1 MLGSAPG
8 ARVGRATKH
17 NRTAGLN
24 LRASKKELCAK
35 LLQHRL
41 HQVVLAHGDAAREH
55 KQVRSQALLHEVKQT
70 LLLVGRDGQQ
80 KRLPACSQYLR
91 RQRVTVGIANFV
103 GPRNRCDLDY
113 FIAGRKDGRSGPPS
127 H

>member
-1 MLGSAPG
+1 MLRSALR

-24 LRASKKELCAK
+24 LRAGKKELCAK
-35 LLQHRL
+35 LLQHVL
-41 HQVVLAHGDAAREH
+41 HQVVLANGDAAREH
-55 KQVRSQALLHEVKQT
+55 EQVRSQALLHEVKQT

-91 RQRVTVGIANFV
+91 RQRVTVGIADFV
-103 GPRNRCDLDY
+103 WAWSRRDFYY
-113 FIAGRKDGRSGPPS
+113 FVTRRKDGDAGPAP